1 MLFNSK
7 KKILLIQFK
16 RSFNSIVKESLILVE
31 NCPKSSKI
39 DKKRVFSS
47 KMANIDSKYDS
58 LIVIANRNIGT
69 VAVIVEFF
77 YYFRREMLLNMSTT
91 YFGEI

>member
-1 MLFNSK
+1 
-7 KKILLIQFK
+7 
-16 RSFNSIVKESLILVE
+16 
-31 NCPKSSKI
+31 
-39 DKKRVFSS
+39 
-47 KMANIDSKYDS
+47 MANIDSKYDS